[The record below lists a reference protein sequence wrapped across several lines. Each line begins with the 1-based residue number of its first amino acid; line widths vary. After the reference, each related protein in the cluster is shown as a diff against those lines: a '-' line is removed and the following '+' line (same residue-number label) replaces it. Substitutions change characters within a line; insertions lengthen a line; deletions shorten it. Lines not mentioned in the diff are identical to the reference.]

1 MPDPEDSDE
10 EENPFVGPYRVF
22 PGRLSVCR
30 TFGDCE
36 AKLSHLG
43 GVQGVVTCEPE
54 ITREVDGS
62 DSIDYVLIGS
72 DGIFDKMKNDTINE
86 IIWNMTTKQ
95 RALALSQGQVPS
107 VHKISGLVAD
117 EVLHAAARSRSLDNI
132 SVVFVAFKRFKEY
145 IEMTNQEYISPPP
158 IPQHITLQLNSEITD
173 DGMLSNKPSEEFIS
187 HKVTPLRHEIMHT
200 MKSKNGS
207 SVSVTQS
214 SHKDRNMLPKTTML
228 NQFPLT
234 HHNTINNSMPGSHK
248 ASLIGGTSGIDV
260 TSSGSYTNSNTKVAA
275 LHNL

>member
-1 MPDPEDSDE
+1 MPEPEDSDE

-54 ITREVDGS
+54 ITHEVEGS

-86 IIWNMTTKQ
+86 IVWDVTTKQ
-95 RALALSQGQVPS
+95 RALAHSQGQVPS
-107 VHKISGLVAD
+107 IHTISGLVAD
-117 EVLHAAARSRSLDNI
+117 EILHAAAKARSLDNI

-145 IEMTNQEYISPPP
+145 IEMANQEYISPPP
-158 IPQHITLQLNSEITD
+158 IP
-173 DGMLSNKPSEEFIS
+173 
-187 HKVTPLRHEIMHT
+187 
-200 MKSKNGS
+200 
-207 SVSVTQS
+207 
-214 SHKDRNMLPKTTML
+214 
-228 NQFPLT
+228 
-234 HHNTINNSMPGSHK
+234 
-248 ASLIGGTSGIDV
+248 
-260 TSSGSYTNSNTKVAA
+260 
-275 LHNL
+275 